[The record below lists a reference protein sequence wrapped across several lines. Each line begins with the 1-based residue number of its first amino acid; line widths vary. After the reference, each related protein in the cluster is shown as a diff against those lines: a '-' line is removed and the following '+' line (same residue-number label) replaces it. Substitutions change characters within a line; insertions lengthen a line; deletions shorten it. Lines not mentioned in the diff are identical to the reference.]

1 MSHKALIGL
10 VVVSIALNLLLA
22 GLIGGHMLREGQHS
36 PPPLA
41 WAFKDV
47 PKGVREKARP
57 ILREHSR
64 EVIVA
69 RRDVRQSE
77 RVLRRLLQS
86 ETLTREE
93 LEVGLADMRRSTA
106 NYHELLHEVG
116 IDVLLSLDAE
126 QRMKAAPY
134 LFPQPGRQHNA
145 RQGGQDGGGMRPK
158 RPTPEEK

>member
-1 MSHKALIGL
+1 MSHRALIGL

-22 GLIGGHMLREGQHS
+22 GLIGGHILREGQHS

-47 PKGVREKARP
+47 PKGVRETVRP

-64 EVIVA
+64 EVIAA

-77 RVLRRLLQS
+77 RALRKLLQS
-86 ETLTREE
+86 QNLTRKE
-93 LEVGLADMRRSTA
+93 LEAGLADMRRSTA
-106 NYHELLHEVG
+106 DYHELIHEVG

-134 LFPQPGRQHNA
+134 LFKQPGRQRSS
-145 RQGGQDGGGMRPK
+145 RQGGQDGGGMRLQ

>member
-1 MSHKALIGL
+1 MSHRALIGL

-22 GLIGGHMLREGQHS
+22 GLIGGHMLREGRHS

-64 EVIVA
+64 EVIAA

-77 RVLRRLLQS
+77 RALRKLLQS
-86 ETLTREE
+86 ETLTREA

-106 NYHELLHEVG
+106 DYHELIHEVG
-116 IDVLLSLDAE
+116 IDVLLSLDAKE
-126 QRMKAAPY
+126 RMRAAPY
-134 LFPQPGRQHNA
+134 LFNQTG
-145 RQGGQDGGGMRPK
+145 RQGGARQAG
-158 RPTPEEK
+158 PEGADRRSRMPPPEGN

>member
-1 MSHKALIGL
+1 MSHRALIGL

-41 WAFKDV
+41 WAFKEV
-47 PKGVREKARP
+47 PKGVREKVRP
-57 ILREHSR
+57 LLRERAR
-64 EVIVA
+64 EVMTA

-77 RVLRRLLQS
+77 RAVRKLLQS
-86 ETLTREE
+86 ENLTREE

-106 NYHELLHEVG
+106 DYHELIHEVG
-116 IDVLLSLDAE
+116 IDVLLSLDPE

-134 LFPQPGRQHNA
+134 LFKHPGRQRTA
-145 RQGGQDGGGMRPK
+145 RQGGQDGGGMRPQM
-158 RPTPEEK
+158 PPAQEN

>member
-1 MSHKALIGL
+1 MSHRALIGL
-10 VVVSIALNLLLA
+10 VIVSIALNLLLA
-22 GLIGGHMLREGQHS
+22 GLIGGHMLREGRHS

-64 EVIVA
+64 EVIAA
-69 RRDVRQSE
+69 RRDVRKSE
-77 RVLRRLLQS
+77 RALRELLQS
-86 ETLTREE
+86 ENLTRKE
-93 LEVGLADMRRSTA
+93 LEAGLAGMRRSTA
-106 NYHELLHEVG
+106 DYHELIHEVG
-116 IDVLLSLDAE
+116 IDVLLSLDAK

-134 LFPQPGRQHNA
+134 LFKQPGRQRSS
-145 RQGGQDGGGMRPK
+145 RQAGQDGGGMRPQ

>member
-1 MSHKALIGL
+1 MSHRALIGL

-22 GLIGGHMLREGQHS
+22 GLIGGHMLREGRHS

-64 EVIVA
+64 EVIAA
-69 RRDVRQSE
+69 RREVRQSE
-77 RVLRRLLQS
+77 RSLRKLLQS
-86 ETLTREE
+86 ENLTRKE
-93 LEVGLADMRRSTA
+93 LEAGLADMRRSTA
-106 NYHELLHEVG
+106 DYHELIHEVG
-116 IDVLLSLDAE
+116 IDVLLSLDAK

-134 LFPQPGRQHNA
+134 LFKEPGRHYGE
-145 RQGGQDGGGMRPK
+145 RRGGQDEGGMRPQK
-158 RPTPEEK
+158 PPAQEN

>member
-1 MSHKALIGL
+1 MSHRALIGL

-64 EVIVA
+64 EVTAA

-77 RVLRRLLQS
+77 RALRKLLQS
-86 ETLTREE
+86 ENLTREE
-93 LEVGLADMRRSTA
+93 LEVGLANMRRSTA
-106 NYHELLHEVG
+106 DYHELIHEVG
-116 IDVLLSLDAE
+116 IEVLLSLDAK

-134 LFPQPGRQHNA
+134 LFKQPGRQRSA
-145 RQGGQDGGGMRPK
+145 RKGGQDEGGMRPQ
-158 RPTPEEK
+158 RPQVQED

>member
-1 MSHKALIGL
+1 MSHRALIGL

-57 ILREHSR
+57 ILQEHSR
-64 EVIVA
+64 EVIAA

-77 RVLRRLLQS
+77 RALRKLLQS
-86 ETLTREE
+86 ENLTRKE
-93 LEVGLADMRRSTA
+93 LEAGLAGMRRSTA
-106 NYHELLHEVG
+106 DYHELIHEVG
-116 IDVLLSLDAE
+116 IDVLLSLDAK

-134 LFPQPGRQHNA
+134 LFKQPGRQ
-145 RQGGQDGGGMRPK
+145 RSSKQGGQDGGSIRPK

>member
-1 MSHKALIGL
+1 MSHRALIGL

-22 GLIGGHMLREGQHS
+22 GLIGGHMLREGRHS

-41 WAFKDV
+41 WAFKEV
-47 PKGVREKARP
+47 PKAVREKAIP

-64 EVIVA
+64 EVIAA

-77 RVLRRLLQS
+77 RALRRLLQS

-93 LEVGLADMRRSTA
+93 LKVGLAEMRRSTA
-106 NYHELLHEVG
+106 NYHELIHEVG
-116 IDVLLSLDAE
+116 IDVLLSLDAK

-145 RQGGQDGGGMRPK
+145 RQGGQDGGGMRLQMP
-158 RPTPEEK
+158 PSEAN

>member
-1 MSHKALIGL
+1 MSHRALIGL
-10 VVVSIALNLLLA
+10 VVVSFALNLLLS
-22 GLIGGHMLREGQHS
+22 GLIGGHVLRAGQHS

-47 PKGVREKARP
+47 PKGVREKLRP

-64 EVIVA
+64 EVIAA

-77 RVLRRLLQS
+77 RALRKLLQS
-86 ETLTREE
+86 EDLTREE

-106 NYHELLHEVG
+106 DYHELIHEVG
-116 IDVLLSLDAE
+116 IDVLLTLDAK

-134 LFPQPGRQHNA
+134 LFRQPGRQR
-145 RQGGQDGGGMRPK
+145 RQEEGGMRPQ
-158 RPTPEEK
+158 RPPALED